1 MKIDIKGYDIIREI
15 SRGPISTAYLGKQL
29 SLNRP
34 VLIKRLNNQWMNETD
49 LMERFRREA
58 LICARLKHR
67 NVVDI
72 IDVETHPDNL
82 YLVIEFIDGMD
93 LARFIKEFS
102 PLPFSVI
109 LYISREVLNGL
120 AYAHRQGVIH
130 RDIKPS
136 NIMIGRDGIVK
147 IADFGLARTADLPT
161 ISAHG
166 EVVGTPAYMSPE
178 QARISNLD
186 ERTDIFSLGITFYEL
201 AGQPSPFKGQSIV
214 ESIQKLLKDVP
225 PPLHELNPEIPE
237 WYSLLISKMLAK
249 KTDDRPAS
257 AEAILENEHFLKTPS
272 RSPELAQ
279 MIGQM
284 NKESITFENTE
295 ISPPVIQ
302 SIDLPKSPGKRWL
315 GIATTAVAV
324 LLLGAWWINA
334 NQPDQKNGVLPIQDK
349 MTAAAET
356 LNTGADS
363 LMNEPEIQSQ
373 PVEQN
378 PEQPTSALAEKG
390 SQLENR
396 IAINQ
401 SANGENPRKN
411 TTSPVTNTEKIE
423 LPVLTDSSSTPVAA
437 PATGELMVQCTPW
450 AHIFVNGEQFE
461 TTPLRKPLIL
471 PAGRHVIEL
480 RNPNFPPHRSTVEI
494 SGGNSDSLIVN
505 LHSLTGYL
513 DLQVLPWAKIFID
526 NQYVETTPLAK
537 PLALKPGEYTLKLE
551 NPAFPNWEETV
562 LITAGE
568 TLKHR
573 ITLNR

>member
-102 PLPFSVI
+102 PMPFSVI

-257 AEAILENEHFLKTPS
+257 AEAILENPHFLKTPS

-324 LLLGAWWINA
+324 LLLGVWWIN
-334 NQPDQKNGVLPIQDK
+334 NKK
-349 MTAAAET
+349 
-356 LNTGADS
+356 
-363 LMNEPEIQSQ
+363 
-373 PVEQN
+373 
-378 PEQPTSALAEKG
+378 K
-390 SQLENR
+390 
-396 IAINQ
+396 
-401 SANGENPRKN
+401 K
-411 TTSPVTNTEKIE
+411 K
-423 LPVLTDSSSTPVAA
+423 
-437 PATGELMVQCTPW
+437 
-450 AHIFVNGEQFE
+450 
-461 TTPLRKPLIL
+461 
-471 PAGRHVIEL
+471 
-480 RNPNFPPHRSTVEI
+480 
-494 SGGNSDSLIVN
+494 
-505 LHSLTGYL
+505 
-513 DLQVLPWAKIFID
+513 
-526 NQYVETTPLAK
+526 
-537 PLALKPGEYTLKLE
+537 
-551 NPAFPNWEETV
+551 
-562 LITAGE
+562 
-568 TLKHR
+568 
-573 ITLNR
+573 